1 MKKDGEKKAAV
12 LLRPSLYEMYS
23 MLWLCG
29 RDGTCLMKHLKLK
42 NTFFIFP
49 MLVLPESRI

>member
-1 MKKDGEKKAAV
+1 MKIDGEKNAVV
-12 LLRPSLYEMYS
+12 LLRSSLYEMYS

-49 MLVLPESRI
+49 MIVLPERRI